1 MKFELSNHVALQHP
15 DWRNSE
21 SYYKD
26 VMGLDT
32 KIAGNHLHIRSGNL
46 NLYIMDNDDLRGTV
60 MEFNV
65 DDLDEAKEYLLANDC
80 TVVKW
85 EGKGRDCY
93 MRDPYGLVFNLWE
106 KE

>member
-15 DWRNSE
+15 GWRSSE
-21 SYYKD
+21 FYYKD
-26 VMGLDT
+26 VMGLHT
-32 KIAGNHLHIRSGNL
+32 KIEENHLHIRSGDL
-46 NLYIMDNDDLRGTV
+46 NLYIMDNDDFCGTV

-65 DDLDEAKEYLLANDC
+65 DDVDEAKEYLLANNC

-85 EGKGRDCY
+85 EGKGKDCY

-106 KE
+106 

>member
-15 DWRNSE
+15 DWRSSE

-26 VMGLDT
+26 VMGLDI
-32 KIAGNHLHIRSGNL
+32 KMAGNHLHIRSGDL

>member
-1 MKFELSNHVALQHP
+1 MLWGWILKWQ
-15 DWRNSE
+15 
-21 SYYKD
+21 
-26 VMGLDT
+26 
-32 KIAGNHLHIRSGNL
+32 GNHLHIRSGDL

-85 EGKGRDCY
+85 EGKGKDCY

>member
-15 DWRNSE
+15 DWRSSE

-26 VMGLDT
+26 VIGLDT
-32 KIAGNHLHIRSGNL
+32 KMEENHLHIRSGDL

-85 EGKGRDCY
+85 EGKGKDCY